1 MVVPWQPIQRASF
14 INPTGTMMTYAL
26 NWKQPLLSM
35 SKRFFIF
42 ITLIFAG
49 FAALSTYKT
58 QLNMELGVWL
68 FYQYLKIL
76 LAAFVVLFVMA
87 QASRL
92 FSVELRS
99 EDVAGRNRFFRKVS
113 IPYAEMVG
121 VSMGKFLIVNCMV
134 IRTNSLKRIY
144 APFDLDG
151 FSDLSDKIDAKLKHR
166 KASRNDS

>member
-1 MVVPWQPIQRASF
+1 MKYS
-14 INPTGTMMTYAL
+14 L
-26 NWKQPLLSM
+26 NWKQPLFSM
-35 SKRFFIF
+35 SKRLFIF
-42 ITLIFAG
+42 ITLMFAG
-49 FAALSTYKT
+49 GLVLSTYKT

-76 LAAFVVLFVMA
+76 LAAFIVLFMMA

-99 EDVAGRNRFFRKVS
+99 EDVVGRNRFFRKVS
-113 IPYAEMVG
+113 IPYTEMVG
-121 VSMGKFLIVNCMV
+121 VSMGKMLIIDCMV

-151 FSDLSDKIDAKLKHR
+151 FQDLSDKIDARLKHR
-166 KASRNDS
+166 KASRSDS

>member
-1 MVVPWQPIQRASF
+1 MKYS
-14 INPTGTMMTYAL
+14 L

-49 FAALSTYKT
+49 FVALSTYKT
-58 QLNMELGVWL
+58 QLDMELGSWL

-76 LAAFVVLFVMA
+76 LASFVVLFAMA

-99 EDVAGRNRFFRKVS
+99 ENVVGRNRFFQKVS
-113 IPYAEMVG
+113 IPYTEMIG
-121 VSMGKFLIVNCMV
+121 VSMGKLLIVDCMV
-134 IRTNSLKRIY
+134 IRTNSRKKIY

-151 FSDLSDKIDAKLKHR
+151 FSDFSNKIDARLMNN
-166 KASRNDS
+166 KARRSISEA

>member
-1 MVVPWQPIQRASF
+1 MKYS
-14 INPTGTMMTYAL
+14 L

-49 FAALSTYKT
+49 GVALSTYKT
-58 QLNMELGVWL
+58 QLNMELGFWL

-76 LAAFVVLFVMA
+76 LAAFIVLFAMA

-99 EDVAGRNRFFRKVS
+99 EDVVGRSRFFRKVS
-113 IPYAEMVG
+113 IPYTEMIG
-121 VSMGKFLIVNCMV
+121 VSMGKLLIVDCMV
-134 IRTNSLKRIY
+134 IRTNRRKSIY
-144 APFDLDG
+144 VPFDLNG
-151 FSDLSDKIDAKLKHR
+151 FSDFSDKIDVKLLNN
-166 KASRNDS
+166 KAFKNDA

>member
-1 MVVPWQPIQRASF
+1 MKYS
-14 INPTGTMMTYAL
+14 L
-26 NWKQPLLSM
+26 NWQQPLLSM

-49 FAALSTYKT
+49 FVALSTYKT
-58 QLNMELGVWL
+58 QLDMELGSWL

-76 LAAFVVLFVMA
+76 LASFVVLFAMA

-99 EDVAGRNRFFRKVS
+99 EDVVGRNRFFQKVS
-113 IPYAEMVG
+113 IPYTEMIG
-121 VSMGKFLIVNCMV
+121 VSMGKLLIVDCMV
-134 IRTNSLKRIY
+134 IRTNSRKKIY

-151 FSDLSDKIDAKLKHR
+151 FSDFSNKIDARLMNN
-166 KASRNDS
+166 KARRSISEA

>member
-1 MVVPWQPIQRASF
+1 
-14 INPTGTMMTYAL
+14 
-26 NWKQPLLSM
+26 M

-92 FSVELRS
+92 FSVELRN
-99 EDVAGRNRFFRKVS
+99 EGVTGRNRFFRKVS

-121 VSMGKFLIVNCMV
+121 
-134 IRTNSLKRIY
+134 
-144 APFDLDG
+144 
-151 FSDLSDKIDAKLKHR
+151 
-166 KASRNDS
+166 

>member
-1 MVVPWQPIQRASF
+1 MWQGPEGRIVHGVSPLLIEILAG
-14 INPTGTMMTYAL
+14 INQQDTP
-26 NWKQPLLSM
+26 PLLSLRTPEM
-35 SKRFFIF
+35 T
-42 ITLIFAG
+42 ITP
-49 FAALSTYKT
+49 LSTYKT

-76 LAAFVVLFVMA
+76 LAAFAVLFVMV

-113 IPYAEMVG
+113 ISYAEMVG
-121 VSMGKFLIVNCMV
+121 VSMGTLLIVNCMV

-166 KASRNDS
+166 IASRNDS

>member
-1 MVVPWQPIQRASF
+1 MRYS
-14 INPTGTMMTYAL
+14 L

-42 ITLIFAG
+42 ITLIFVG
-49 FAALSTYKT
+49 FVALSTYKT
-58 QLNMELGVWL
+58 QLDIALRSWL

-76 LAAFVVLFVMA
+76 LASFIVLFAMA

-99 EDVAGRNRFFRKVS
+99 EDVVGRNRFIQKVS
-113 IPYAEMVG
+113 IPYTEMIG
-121 VSMGKFLIVNCMV
+121 VSMGKLLIVDCMV
-134 IRTNSLKRIY
+134 IRTNSRKKIY

-151 FSDLSDKIDAKLKHR
+151 FSDFSNKIDARLMNN
-166 KASRNDS
+166 KARRSISEA

>member
-1 MVVPWQPIQRASF
+1 MKYS
-14 INPTGTMMTYAL
+14 L

-49 FAALSTYKT
+49 GVALSTYKT
-58 QLNMELGVWL
+58 QLNMDLGFWL

-76 LAAFVVLFVMA
+76 LAAFIVLFAMA

-99 EDVAGRNRFFRKVS
+99 EDVVGRSRFFRKVS
-113 IPYAEMVG
+113 IPYTEMIG
-121 VSMGKFLIVNCMV
+121 VSMGKLLIVDCMV
-134 IRTNSLKRIY
+134 IRTNSRKSIY
-144 APFDLDG
+144 VPFDLNG
-151 FSDLSDKIDAKLKHR
+151 FSDFSDKIDVKLLNN
-166 KASRNDS
+166 KAFNNDA

>member
-1 MVVPWQPIQRASF
+1 MRYS
-14 INPTGTMMTYAL
+14 L

-42 ITLIFAG
+42 ITLIFVG
-49 FAALSTYKT
+49 FVALSTYKT
-58 QLNMELGVWL
+58 QLDIELGSWL

-76 LAAFVVLFVMA
+76 LASFIVLFAMA

-99 EDVAGRNRFFRKVS
+99 EDVVGRNRFFQKVS
-113 IPYAEMVG
+113 IPYTEMIG
-121 VSMGKFLIVNCMV
+121 VSMGKLLIVDCMV
-134 IRTNSLKRIY
+134 IRTNSRKKIY

-151 FSDLSDKIDAKLKHR
+151 FSDFSNKIDARLMNN
-166 KASRNDS
+166 KARRSISEA

>member
-1 MVVPWQPIQRASF
+1 MKYS
-14 INPTGTMMTYAL
+14 L

-49 FAALSTYKT
+49 GVALSTYKT
-58 QLNMELGVWL
+58 QLNMELGFWL

-76 LAAFVVLFVMA
+76 LAAFIVLFAMA
-87 QASRL
+87 QASRF

-99 EDVAGRNRFFRKVS
+99 EDVVGRNRFFQKVS
-113 IPYAEMVG
+113 IPYTEMIG
-121 VSMGKFLIVNCMV
+121 VSMGKLLIVDCMV
-134 IRTNSLKRIY
+134 IRTNSRKKIY

-151 FSDLSDKIDAKLKHR
+151 FSDFSNKIDARLMNN
-166 KASRNDS
+166 KARRSISEAKSDVHDRNIS

>member
-1 MVVPWQPIQRASF
+1 MRYS
-14 INPTGTMMTYAL
+14 L

-42 ITLIFAG
+42 ITLIFVG
-49 FAALSTYKT
+49 FVALSTYKT
-58 QLNMELGVWL
+58 QLDIELGSWL

-76 LAAFVVLFVMA
+76 LASFIVLFAMA

-99 EDVAGRNRFFRKVS
+99 EDVVGRNRFIQKVS
-113 IPYAEMVG
+113 IPYTEMIG
-121 VSMGKFLIVNCMV
+121 VSMGKLLIVDCMV
-134 IRTNSLKRIY
+134 IRTNSRKKIY

-151 FSDLSDKIDAKLKHR
+151 FSDFSNKIDARLMNN
-166 KASRNDS
+166 KARRSISEA

>member
-1 MVVPWQPIQRASF
+1 
-14 INPTGTMMTYAL
+14 
-26 NWKQPLLSM
+26 M

-49 FAALSTYKT
+49 FVALSTYKN
-58 QLNMELGVWL
+58 QLDMELGYWL

-76 LAAFVVLFVMA
+76 LVSFVVLFAMT

-99 EDVAGRNRFFRKVS
+99 DDVVGRNRFFRKVS
-113 IPYAEMVG
+113 IPYTEMTG
-121 VSMGKFLIVNCMV
+121 VSMEMLLIVNCLV
-134 IRTNSLKRIY
+134 IRTNSRKKIY

-151 FSDLSDKIDAKLKHR
+151 FSDFSNEIDVRLQNNKTLKNN
-166 KASRNDS
+166 A

>member
-1 MVVPWQPIQRASF
+1 MKYS
-14 INPTGTMMTYAL
+14 L

-49 FAALSTYKT
+49 FVVLSTYKT
-58 QLNMELGVWL
+58 QLDIELGSWL

-76 LAAFVVLFVMA
+76 LASFIVLFAMA

-99 EDVAGRNRFFRKVS
+99 EDVVGRNRFFQKVS
-113 IPYAEMVG
+113 IPYTEMIG
-121 VSMGKFLIVNCMV
+121 VSMGKLLIVDCMV
-134 IRTNSLKRIY
+134 IRTNSRKKIY

-151 FSDLSDKIDAKLKHR
+151 FSDFSNKIDARLMNN
-166 KASRNDS
+166 KARRSISEA

>member
-1 MVVPWQPIQRASF
+1 MRFS
-14 INPTGTMMTYAL
+14 L

-42 ITLIFAG
+42 ITLMFAG
-49 FAALSTYKT
+49 GAALSTYKT
-58 QLNMELGVWL
+58 QLNMELGIWL

-99 EDVAGRNRFFRKVS
+99 EDVVGRNRFFRKVS
-113 IPYAEMVG
+113 IPYTEMVG
-121 VSMGKFLIVNCMV
+121 VSMGKVLIVDCMV

-144 APFDLDG
+144 APFELDDFQG
-151 FSDLSDKIDAKLKHR
+151 LSDKIDAKLKHR
-166 KASRNDS
+166 NTSSSDF

>member
-1 MVVPWQPIQRASF
+1 MKYS
-14 INPTGTMMTYAL
+14 L

-42 ITLIFAG
+42 ITLIFVG
-49 FAALSTYKT
+49 FVALSTYKT
-58 QLNMELGVWL
+58 QLDIELGSWL

-76 LAAFVVLFVMA
+76 LASFVVLFAMA

-99 EDVAGRNRFFRKVS
+99 EDVVGRNRFFQKVS
-113 IPYAEMVG
+113 IPYTEMIG
-121 VSMGKFLIVNCMV
+121 VSMGKLLIVDCMV
-134 IRTNSLKRIY
+134 ILTNSRKKIY

-151 FSDLSDKIDAKLKHR
+151 FSDFSNKIDARLMNN
-166 KASRNDS
+166 KARRSISEA

>member
-1 MVVPWQPIQRASF
+1 MKYS
-14 INPTGTMMTYAL
+14 L

-49 FAALSTYKT
+49 FVALSTYKT
-58 QLNMELGVWL
+58 QLDIALGSWL

-76 LAAFVVLFVMA
+76 LASFFVLFVMA

-99 EDVAGRNRFFRKVS
+99 EDVVGRNRFFRKVS
-113 IPYAEMVG
+113 IPYTEMIG
-121 VSMGKFLIVNCMV
+121 VSMGKLLIVDCMV
-134 IRTNSLKRIY
+134 IRTNSRKSIY
-144 APFDLDG
+144 VPFDLDG
-151 FSDLSDKIDAKLKHR
+151 FSDFSNKIDARLMNN
-166 KASRNDS
+166 KARRSISEA

>member
-1 MVVPWQPIQRASF
+1 MKYS
-14 INPTGTMMTYAL
+14 L
-26 NWKQPLLSM
+26 NWQRPLLLM

-42 ITLIFAG
+42 ITLIFVG
-49 FAALSTYKT
+49 FVALSAFKT
-58 QLNMELGVWL
+58 QLNMELGIWL

-76 LAAFVVLFVMA
+76 LAAFIVLFMIA

-99 EDVAGRNRFFRKVS
+99 EDVVGRNRFFRKVS
-113 IPYAEMVG
+113 IPYTEMVG
-121 VSMGKFLIVNCMV
+121 VSMGKMLIIDCMV

-151 FSDLSDKIDAKLKHR
+151 FQDLSDKIDARLKHR
-166 KASRNDS
+166 KASRSDS

>member
-1 MVVPWQPIQRASF
+1 MKFS
-14 INPTGTMMTYAL
+14 L

-42 ITLIFAG
+42 ITLMFAG
-49 FAALSTYKT
+49 GVALSTYKT
-58 QLNMELGVWL
+58 QLNMELGIWL

-99 EDVAGRNRFFRKVS
+99 EDVVGRNRFFRKVS
-113 IPYAEMVG
+113 IPYTEMVG
-121 VSMGKFLIVNCMV
+121 VSMGKVLIVDCMV

-144 APFDLDG
+144 APFELDDFQG
-151 FSDLSDKIDAKLKHR
+151 LSDKIDAKLKHR
-166 KASRNDS
+166 NTSSSDF